1 MGIVCHSS
9 VPRKWS
15 RHRPMISN
23 LTHRAARALRGRGF
37 DMSRVPDGHVLRR
50 MWAKAGAEE
59 AAPGETKPPEVS
71 FGPSDVIV
79 IGGEPATVEIE
90 TEHVDPEIGR
100 AHV

>member
-1 MGIVCHSS
+1 
-9 VPRKWS
+9 
-15 RHRPMISN
+15 MISN